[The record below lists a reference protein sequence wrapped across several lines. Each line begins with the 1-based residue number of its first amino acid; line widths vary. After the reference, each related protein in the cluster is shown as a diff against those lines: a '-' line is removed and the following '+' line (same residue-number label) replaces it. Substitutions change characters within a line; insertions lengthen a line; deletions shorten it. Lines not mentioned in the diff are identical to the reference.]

1 MEYQGYE
8 HILVHRE
15 GRVLRLTLNRPERL
29 NAVTPAM
36 HGEITRIFREVKND
50 AHADVITL
58 TGAGRA
64 FCAGADLKEPVP
76 DRATMDRVF
85 AEAREILVNLLEIDK
100 PVVSGVNG
108 AATGLGATLA
118 LFADVVIASDRARI
132 GDTHVKVGLAAG
144 DGGCVIYPLLVGV
157 NKAKELLMTGDILD
171 AQEAWQVGLVNQVV
185 PHEDLD
191 RAVMAMA
198 NKLASGHGMAIRAT
212 KRSVNLYLRW
222 MLNQVFDTSLALEYQ
237 CADRMFSALKG
248 E

>member
-1 MEYQGYE
+1 
-8 HILVHRE
+8 
-15 GRVLRLTLNRPERL
+15 
-29 NAVTPAM
+29 
-36 HGEITRIFREVKND
+36 
-50 AHADVITL
+50 
-58 TGAGRA
+58 
-64 FCAGADLKEPVP
+64 
-76 DRATMDRVF
+76 
-85 AEAREILVNLLEIDK
+85 
-100 PVVSGVNG
+100 
-108 AATGLGATLA
+108 
-118 LFADVVIASDRARI
+118 
-132 GDTHVKVGLAAG
+132 
-144 DGGCVIYPLLVGV
+144 
-157 NKAKELLMTGDILD
+157 MTGDILD